1 MANRPVYLSINQSPY
16 VIDYNIDFTYF
27 SGFSVAQK
35 QRSFFSLHEEFSKIY
50 PNHKILE
57 ISSKSNLSLGVSL
70 SAFNLMITTK
80 SRTFSVENAFQSSK
94 VFEHGGPY
102 IDLLNVSSK
111 QAKKDERLRNS
122 GRLVA
127 FEYFKTKYPLEPKDY
142 FYTWLYI
149 NTLYLNKELSEQ
161 ILEFDAF
168 TDIEFNPEK
177 SINCQAKAAA
187 IFVGLSKEKML
198 EIALS
203 SHTNFSEIVYNE
215 NLIKTNYEQITFD
228 LNNH

>member
-16 VIDYNIDFTYF
+16 VIDYNINFTYF

-35 QRSFFSLHEEFSKIY
+35 QRSFLSLHEGFLKSY
-50 PNHKILE
+50 PNHKMLE
-57 ISSKSNLSLGVSL
+57 ISSKSNLVLGVSL

-80 SRTFSVENAFQSSK
+80 NRTFSVENAFQSSK
-94 VFEHGGPY
+94 VFEHGGPF
-102 IDLLNVSSK
+102 IDLLDVSSK

-142 FYTWLYI
+142 FYNWLYI
-149 NTLYLNKELSEQ
+149 NTLYRNKELSKQ

-168 TDIEFNPEK
+168 TDIEFNPQK

-187 IFVGLSKEKML
+187 IFVGLAKEKKL
-198 EIALS
+198 ERALS
-203 SHTNFSEIVYNE
+203 SHTSFLEIVYNKE
-215 NLIKTNYEQITFD
+215 RKNTNCEQLIFDWYNY
-228 LNNH
+228 